1 MVLDVED
8 FKVGGVGDMED
19 RDRIRAH
26 LGENLYQKLLSN
38 NVRPRSEIILPSFV
52 YFFRQSS
59 TPKLTHYCRVVGEV
73 LKKKKSIF
81 SCQRALGLIGHGFL
95 KTFIVFY
102 PTL

>member
-52 YFFRQSS
+52 YFFR
-59 TPKLTHYCRVVGEV
+59 
-73 LKKKKSIF
+73 
-81 SCQRALGLIGHGFL
+81 
-95 KTFIVFY
+95 
-102 PTL
+102 